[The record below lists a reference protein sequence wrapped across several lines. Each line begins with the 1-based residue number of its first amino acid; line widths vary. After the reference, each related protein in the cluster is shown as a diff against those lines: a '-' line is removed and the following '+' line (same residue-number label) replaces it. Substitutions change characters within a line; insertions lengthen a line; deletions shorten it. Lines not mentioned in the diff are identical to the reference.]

1 MVTVGGQPGHSAL
14 DAALD
19 VFRIRQ
25 YFDVIVRARDAAT
38 AIRKDA
44 TFLDRSG
51 AGPCRCRSTAGL
63 RRGTSSGRCAAL
75 SPRRWRAASASWRP
89 VAAAPSRRSSA

>member
-19 VFRIRQ
+19 LFRMRQ
-25 YFDVIVRARDAAT
+25 YFDVIVRARDAAA

-44 TFLDRSG
+44 TFLDTVRRGFLPLPFDRPASG
-51 AGPCRCRSTAGL
+51 HVFGPLRGAVPPPLAGP
-63 RRGTSSGRCAAL
+63 
-75 SPRRWRAASASWRP
+75 SASWRP